1 MPNFNDHE
9 SNQSQSRERRT
20 TGSSG
25 WQSSN
30 DRRGGRNSSHQERSR
45 SGYGRRDDDRRGGYG
60 RNERAGGRDER
71 RGFGYRSDNRGSYG
85 RRDDDRRSGSYGRR
99 DDDRRSGYGRRDDDR
114 RGGFGR
120 NERASGRD
128 ERRGFG
134 HHSDSRG
141 SYGRRDDDRRGS
153 YERRDDDR
161 RGFEHRADNRSGYG
175 RRDDDRRGGFGRNE
189 RAGGRDER
197 RSFEHRADNRGGYG
211 RRDDDRRGGF
221 ARRDD
226 DRRGSYGR
234 RDDNQFARRD
244 RRSSQRDDDGF
255 RNLRG
260 GEEKRQRAKEL
271 QYEIPESIT
280 ADSLPS
286 ETRNHLRG
294 LNSTNADIVA
304 RHLAYAGEMMD
315 IDPEVAYQHAKAAY
329 ARAARIDIVREAVGI
344 SAYLTNRY
352 SEALT
357 ELRAYRRFSND
368 YSPVALEADSERGL
382 GRSEKALRFISE
394 IPLNRLDAQSKVELA
409 IVTSGAK
416 ADIGDFEGG
425 LALVEKILV
434 ENLDQ
439 ELASRVELVKADRL
453 EELGRTEEA
462 QKIRAQWEPIYVG
475 DDEDTA
481 MVLDLEDVL
490 DEITEEQNSHASVTA
505 YNENIDASDD
515 KSDDES
521 AEDSADDEHNKDADM
536 PIAEELQHELGDDF
550 DPEEWDEELRAHNS
564 GQSLNSGADCDD
576 SADFDGAEDFDG
588 TDDCDDT
595 DDFNSIDDFDA
606 DDFDKADDFDNT
618 DDFDA
623 EDFNEAHDGADTESA
638 HSVCDIVDEEELI
651 GEDEG
656 EEC

>member
-9 SNQSQSRERRT
+9 SNQSQSRERRI

-25 WQSSN
+25 WHSSN

-45 SGYGRRDDDRRGGYG
+45 SGYGRRDDDRRG
-60 RNERAGGRDER
+60 
-71 RGFGYRSDNRGSYG
+71 SYE
-85 RRDDDRRSGSYGRR
+85 
-99 DDDRRSGYGRRDDDR
+99 RRDDDR

-211 RRDDDRRGGF
+211 RRDDDRR
-221 ARRDD
+221 
-226 DRRGSYGR
+226 STYGR
-234 RDDNQFARRD
+234 RDDNRFARRD

-368 YSPVALEADSERGL
+368 YSHVALEADSERGL

-416 ADIGDFEGG
+416 ADTGDFEGG

-453 EELGRTEEA
+453 EELGRVDEA
-462 QKIRAQWEPIYVG
+462 QAIRAQWEPVYEG

-490 DEITEEQNSHASVTA
+490 DEITEEQDSHASGA
-505 YNENIDASDD
+505 AHNEDIDASDD
-515 KSDDES
+515 ASDDES

-536 PIAEELQHELGDDF
+536 PIVEELQHELGDDF

-564 GQSLNSGADCDD
+564 GQSLNSGADYDD
-576 SADFDGAEDFDG
+576 IADFDGAEGFNG

-595 DDFNSIDDFDA
+595 DDFSSIDDFD
-606 DDFDKADDFDNT
+606 ADDFDNT

-623 EDFNEAHDGADTESA
+623 EDFNEAHDSADTESA
-638 HSVCDIVDEEELI
+638 NSVCDIVDEEELI

-656 EEC
+656 EER

>member
-30 DRRGGRNSSHQERSR
+30 DRRGGHNSSYQERSR

-60 RNERAGGRDER
+60 R
-71 RGFGYRSDNRGSYG
+71 
-85 RRDDDRRSGSYGRR
+85 RDDDRRGSYGRR
-99 DDDRRSGYGRRDDDR
+99 DDDRRSGYGR
-114 RGGFGR
+114 
-120 NERASGRD
+120 NERV
-128 ERRGFG
+128 
-134 HHSDSRG
+134 
-141 SYGRRDDDRRGS
+141 
-153 YERRDDDR
+153 
-161 RGFEHRADNRSGYG
+161 
-175 RRDDDRRGGFGRNE
+175 
-189 RAGGRDER
+189 GGRDER
-197 RSFEHRADNRGGYG
+197 RSFEHRADNRGGYGRRDDDRRGGFARRDDDRRGGYG

-368 YSPVALEADSERGL
+368 YSHVALEADSERGL

>member
-60 RNERAGGRDER
+60 RRDDDR
-71 RGFGYRSDNRGSYG
+71 RGSYG
-85 RRDDDRRSGSYGRR
+85 RRDDDRRGSYGRRDDDRRGGFARRDDDRRGGYGRRDDDRRGSYGRR
-99 DDDRRSGYGRRDDDR
+99 DDDRRSGYGR
-114 RGGFGR
+114 
-120 NERASGRD
+120 NERV
-128 ERRGFG
+128 
-134 HHSDSRG
+134 
-141 SYGRRDDDRRGS
+141 
-153 YERRDDDR
+153 
-161 RGFEHRADNRSGYG
+161 
-175 RRDDDRRGGFGRNE
+175 
-189 RAGGRDER
+189 GGRDER

-221 ARRDD
+221 ARRDDDRRGGYGRRDD

-368 YSPVALEADSERGL
+368 YSHVALEADSERGL

-416 ADIGDFEGG
+416 ADTGDFEGG

>member
-114 RGGFGR
+114 RGG
-120 NERASGRD
+120 
-128 ERRGFG
+128 
-134 HHSDSRG
+134 
-141 SYGRRDDDRRGS
+141 YGRRDDDRRG
-153 YERRDDDR
+153 
-161 RGFEHRADNRSGYG
+161 GYG
-175 RRDDDRRGGFGRNE
+175 RRDDDRRGGFARRDDDRRGGYGRRDDDRRGGYGRRDDDRRGSYGRRDDDRRSGYGRNE
-189 RAGGRDER
+189 RVGGRDER

-226 DRRGSYGR
+226 DRCGSYGR

-368 YSPVALEADSERGL
+368 YSHVALEADSERGL

-416 ADIGDFEGG
+416 ADTGDFEGG

>member
-30 DRRGGRNSSHQERSR
+30 DRRGGHNSSYQERSR

-60 RNERAGGRDER
+60 RRDDDR
-71 RGFGYRSDNRGSYG
+71 RGSYG
-85 RRDDDRRSGSYGRR
+85 RRDDDRRGGYGRNERVGGRDERRSFEHRADNRGGYGRRDDDRRGGFARRDDDRCGSYGRRDDDRRGSYGRR
-99 DDDRRSGYGRRDDDR
+99 DDDRRSGYGR
-114 RGGFGR
+114 
-120 NERASGRD
+120 NERV
-128 ERRGFG
+128 
-134 HHSDSRG
+134 
-141 SYGRRDDDRRGS
+141 
-153 YERRDDDR
+153 
-161 RGFEHRADNRSGYG
+161 
-175 RRDDDRRGGFGRNE
+175 
-189 RAGGRDER
+189 GGRDER

-280 ADSLPS
+280 ADSFPS

-368 YSPVALEADSERGL
+368 YSHVALEADSERGL

-416 ADIGDFEGG
+416 ADTGDFEGG

>member
-9 SNQSQSRERRT
+9 SNQSQSREKRT
-20 TGSSG
+20 AGSSG

-45 SGYGRRDDDRRGGYG
+45 SGYGRRDDDRRG
-60 RNERAGGRDER
+60 
-71 RGFGYRSDNRGSYG
+71 
-85 RRDDDRRSGSYGRR
+85 
-99 DDDRRSGYGRRDDDR
+99 
-114 RGGFGR
+114 
-120 NERASGRD
+120 
-128 ERRGFG
+128 
-134 HHSDSRG
+134 
-141 SYGRRDDDRRGS
+141 S
-153 YERRDDDR
+153 YE
-161 RGFEHRADNRSGYG
+161 

-197 RSFEHRADNRGGYG
+197 RGFGHRSDSRGSYG
-211 RRDDDRRGGF
+211 RRDDDRR
-221 ARRDD
+221 
-226 DRRGSYGR
+226 STYGR
-234 RDDNQFARRD
+234 RDDNRFARRD

-368 YSPVALEADSERGL
+368 YSHVALEADSERGL

-416 ADIGDFEGG
+416 ADTGDFEGG

-453 EELGRTEEA
+453 EELGRIDEA
-462 QKIRAQWEPIYVG
+462 QTIRAQWEPVYEG

-490 DEITEEQNSHASVTA
+490 DEITEEQDLHASGTA
-505 YNENIDASDD
+505 HNEDIDTSG
-515 KSDDES
+515 DES
-521 AEDSADDEHNKDADM
+521 AEDIDDDEQNKDADM
-536 PIAEELQHELGDDF
+536 PIIEELQHELGDDF
-550 DPEEWDEELRAHNS
+550 DPEEWDEELRAQNS
-564 GQSLNSGADCDD
+564 DQNFNS
-576 SADFDGAEDFDG
+576 AEDFD
-588 TDDCDDT
+588 DIAEFNDAEDFDDT
-595 DDFNSIDDFDA
+595 DDFDDTHDFDA
-606 DDFDKADDFDNT
+606 DDSGNADDF
-618 DDFDA
+618 A
-623 EDFNEAHDGADTESA
+623 EAHDSADIESVD
-638 HSVCDIVDEEELI
+638 SVCDIVDGEELI

>member
-30 DRRGGRNSSHQERSR
+30 DRRGGHNSSYQERSR
-45 SGYGRRDDDRRGGYG
+45 GGYGRREDDRRDSYGRRDDDRRGGYG

-71 RGFGYRSDNRGSYG
+71 RGFGHRSDNRGGYDRRDDDRRGGYG
-85 RRDDDRRSGSYGRR
+85 RRDDDRRGGFARRDDDRRGGYGRRDDDRRGSYGRR
-99 DDDRRSGYGRRDDDR
+99 DDDRRSGYGR
-114 RGGFGR
+114 
-120 NERASGRD
+120 NERV
-128 ERRGFG
+128 
-134 HHSDSRG
+134 
-141 SYGRRDDDRRGS
+141 
-153 YERRDDDR
+153 
-161 RGFEHRADNRSGYG
+161 
-175 RRDDDRRGGFGRNE
+175 
-189 RAGGRDER
+189 GGRDER

-368 YSPVALEADSERGL
+368 YSHVALEADSERGL

-416 ADIGDFEGG
+416 ADTGDFEGG

>member
-60 RNERAGGRDER
+60 RRDDDR
-71 RGFGYRSDNRGSYG
+71 RGSYG
-85 RRDDDRRSGSYGRR
+85 RRDDDRRGGFARRDDDRRGGYGRRDDDRRGSYGRR
-99 DDDRRSGYGRRDDDR
+99 DDDRRSGYGR
-114 RGGFGR
+114 
-120 NERASGRD
+120 NERV
-128 ERRGFG
+128 
-134 HHSDSRG
+134 
-141 SYGRRDDDRRGS
+141 
-153 YERRDDDR
+153 
-161 RGFEHRADNRSGYG
+161 
-175 RRDDDRRGGFGRNE
+175 
-189 RAGGRDER
+189 GGRDER

-221 ARRDD
+221 ARRDDDRRGGYGRRDD

-368 YSPVALEADSERGL
+368 YSHVALEADSERGL

-416 ADIGDFEGG
+416 ADTGDFEGG